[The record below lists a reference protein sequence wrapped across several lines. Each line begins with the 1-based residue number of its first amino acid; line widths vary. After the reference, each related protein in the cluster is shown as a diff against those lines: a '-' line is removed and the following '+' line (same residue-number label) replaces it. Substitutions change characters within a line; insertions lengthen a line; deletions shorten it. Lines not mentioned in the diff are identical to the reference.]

1 MTAKSVFAVL
11 AILLCPVP
19 ARAQLEVGTAT
30 ADITPTPGG
39 RMYGYGARGAKTSSG
54 VHDALMARALVAF
67 DGRTKVA
74 LVTLDL
80 GYIDTEVT
88 SRVRAAVADAIGLD
102 DVLIT
107 ASHTHSGPALAAD
120 GQSAGQPGALAVDG
134 QSAGL
139 PYTDELVQAI
149 AGAVV
154 EADTNRTPAKLAA
167 GWGRLEEG
175 HNRRRVLP
183 DGTVEMRWAN
193 RDRRPT
199 NPVDHAIGVLAF
211 DSLAGVPIATLVNFA
226 CHPVVLGPENLRL
239 SADYP
244 GSLVAMV
251 DRLVGGQTMFLQ
263 GAAGDINPFWDKT
276 PPAEGAFEE
285 AQRMGEALA
294 REVVRVRADVTGYE
308 DTPWVSLHRDV
319 VPLGTRWDTGDARVQ
334 AGVGVD
340 AIARFERERDAEIAT
355 LLFGPSVAIA
365 MFPGE
370 FFVEHGL
377 QLKQQSTVRHTLF
390 VGYANGHAGYFPTIR
405 AAAEG
410 GYGADSSTIIELGA
424 GEHLVNRALI
434 NLHFQAGKL
443 SALP

>member
-1 MTAKSVFAVL
+1 MSPGDSSPLRPSSVLVL
-11 AILLCPVP
+11 SAILLGASP
-19 ARAQLEVGTAT
+19 AAAQLEVGTAS
-30 ADITPTPGG
+30 ADVTPDPGG
-39 RMYGYGARGAKTSSG
+39 RMYGYGARGAEPSRG
-54 VHDALMARALVAF
+54 VHDPLVARALVAF

-80 GYIDTEVT
+80 GYVDTDVT
-88 SRVRAAVADAIGLD
+88 SRARAAVADAIGLN

-107 ASHTHSGPALAAD
+107 ASHTHSGPALAAG
-120 GQSAGQPGALAVDG
+120 GQTTELQYA
-134 QSAGL
+134 
-139 PYTDELVQAI
+139 DELVQAI
-149 AGAVV
+149 TSAVV
-154 EADTNRTPAKLAA
+154 EADANRTRAKLAA

-199 NPVDHAIGVLAF
+199 NPVDHTIGVLAF
-211 DSLAGVPIATLVNFA
+211 DTLAGAPIATLVNFA
-226 CHPVVLGPENLRL
+226 CHPVVLGPENLEL

-285 AQRMGEALA
+285 SQRMGEALA
-294 REVVRVRADVTGYE
+294 REVLRVRADVTGYE

-319 VPLGTRWDTGDARVQ
+319 VALGPRWDIGDARVQ
-334 AGVGVD
+334 AGVGTD

-377 QLKQQSTVRHTLF
+377 QLKQQSMVRHTLF

-410 GYGADSSTIIELGA
+410 GYGADSSTIVELGA